1 MGGRHGGKRVPK
13 TLVGRIWNYLILTQS
28 VLSFFFF
35 FLSFLFMIAALGCLP
50 EIITH
55 KSLSLTGLDILP
67 RLQSGVFGHNR
78 DAANLSQHLLEG
90 IGDAVLMRATPPLL
104 LLGE

>member
-1 MGGRHGGKRVPK
+1 LGGRHGGKRVPK

-28 VLSFFFF
+28 VFSFFFFF

-67 RLQSGVFGHNR
+67 RLRSGVFGHKR
-78 DAANLSQHLLEG
+78 DAANLSHFLKALE
-90 IGDAVLMRATPPLL
+90 MQSS
-104 LLGE
+104 